1 MAIPASG
8 GIQNCSPAIQEQ
20 VLHLSTQILTQSWS
34 GGSRVPCAVKQL
46 LSSIKGADYHDYK
59 DRVLLT
65 AVLDDLRSIQDENSP
80 IFLDPEAFY
89 NVLSVTKS
97 VVASQPQNL
106 IRFTA
111 RAEGQPDFLT
121 ELLTVGRRLHQERA
135 RNPLLSP
142 VGQLGMAQVDFAVQS
157 IVDILFSFALTEPTV
172 WMTPVMNHYL
182 GLLLCDDAS
191 VSHASKTA
199 LQRAMK
205 AGSNKSA
212 VPPSSAAKPEAAK
225 LASDED
231 DIMRLAI
238 AMSLDQSEAQ
248 SSGASDVTSEDSTSS
263 QNFKQLRLALLQR
276 ITEDLPELKKK
287 GGVKSIHF
295 LQVNI
300 MKFGFLFLFVILMFC
315 FN

>member
-1 MAIPASG
+1 M
-8 GIQNCSPAIQEQ
+8 
-20 VLHLSTQILTQSWS
+20 T
-34 GGSRVPCAVKQL
+34 
-46 LSSIKGADYHDYK
+46 
-59 DRVLLT
+59 
-65 AVLDDLRSIQDENSP
+65 
-80 IFLDPEAFY
+80 
-89 NVLSVTKS
+89 
-97 VVASQPQNL
+97 
-106 IRFTA
+106 
-111 RAEGQPDFLT
+111 
-121 ELLTVGRRLHQERA
+121 
-135 RNPLLSP
+135 
-142 VGQLGMAQVDFAVQS
+142 QVDFAVQF
-157 IVDILFSFALTEPTV
+157 IVDILFSFVLTEPTV

-205 AGSNKSA
+205 ACSNKSA
-212 VPPSSAAKPEAAK
+212 VPPSSAAKSEAAK

-248 SSGASDVTSEDSTSS
+248 SSGASDVTSEVSTSS

-300 MKFGFLFLFVILMFC
+300 IKFGFLFLFVILMFC